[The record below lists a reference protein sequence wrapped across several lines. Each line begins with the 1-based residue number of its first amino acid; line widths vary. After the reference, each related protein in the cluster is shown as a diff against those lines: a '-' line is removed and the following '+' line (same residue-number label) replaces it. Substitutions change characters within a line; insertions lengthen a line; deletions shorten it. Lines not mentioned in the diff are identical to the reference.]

1 MHLINF
7 HSTALRDRFDE
18 INRETDLKRKKILK
32 DDCHKAVNELR
43 EDEVEREMNLQKIK
57 NNLTNIGIGFI
68 LSAIF
73 LKVVGVNGI
82 FSADVSCWCVYSRY
96 SQYYD

>member
-1 MHLINF
+1 
-7 HSTALRDRFDE
+7 
-18 INRETDLKRKKILK
+18 
-32 DDCHKAVNELR
+32 
-43 EDEVEREMNLQKIK
+43 MNLQKIK

-82 FSADVSCWCVYSRY
+82 FLPMFLVGVFIVGIHSIMISFKDGEVKGR
-96 SQYYD
+96 